1 MRRSPRLLSRRRA
14 AGAFALVAAM
24 LVCTASAQAAD
35 SWAAGKGL
43 ATATFMLGATTGP
56 DGTMYVLGGV
66 NGSGDLATAQTYT
79 PTTGVWANLP
89 SMSYFRSSEG
99 VAVGGDGRIYAF
111 GGNGGLASDPNGDTG
126 ELLATSEAYNPST
139 NKWQGV
145 PALPTPRAGMATVG
159 DTGPDGNGDVYVI
172 GGWDAV
178 GDGYLADNLR
188 YDPSTNTWATMA
200 PMPTPREYA
209 SAVVGSDGDIYVVG
223 GMDSTGGLSTVEIY
237 NPTTDHWTTGPSLA
251 TAEWGGSA
259 AAVKN
264 RIFVFGGYD
273 DVDALALSDSQ
284 VLTIGGSSWG
294 SDTVML
300 RARYLG
306 AAAVSQTL
314 KVWLFGGIGGSDGS
328 TPLKAVDVFSS
339 VDGTP
344 PTGSVSI
351 DSGQAA
357 TNTFTVN
364 VTANATDTGSGV
376 ANVLISSKST
386 VSSNGLLSQGDE
398 QSYVADTPISW
409 DLTNATYG
417 GTPMQGTRWV
427 YVQWEDGAGNWS
439 PVHSDSIYVDT
450 IPPTITSGPSVRLLP
465 NSVLDSGTWPVNVF
479 WAGSDAGT
487 TPPGY
492 DLAQTCN
499 AGVTWSSITLSP
511 ATVDAGQPGAGARRQ
526 LRVQTPGARP
536 DQHQR
541 LQLQPGLPCLGVPG
555 ERAHRHPH
563 RRLVDR
569 QLVVVRRRA
578 RPLLDQ
584 GQLVDVGDVHRHRG
598 RMGGAHRA
606 HAGRGPGLPRRRA
619 PEGGVAVQQD
629 RDIPEAHVHPHVGG
643 PGHPH
648 AEDRGGRH
656 RGPPSCRRRRVRRPL
671 LSAPASEPRRPR
683 AWGRR
688 CQGR

>member
-386 VSSNGLLSQGDE
+386 VSSNGLLNQGDE

-499 AGVTWSSITLSP
+499 AGVTWSSIALSP
-511 ATVDAGQPGAGARRQ
+511 ATVTQANRALARG
-526 LRVQTPGARP
+526 VNCEF
-536 DQHQR
+536 R
-541 LQLQPGLPCLGVPG
+541 LQAHDLINTSADSYSRVFHASVSQESAPTVTRTGAWSIANSSSFDGGHDRYSTKANSSMSATFTGTGLAWVAPTGPTRGAARVYLDGVLQKAVSLYSKTATFRKLMYTHMWAAQGTHTLKI
-555 ERAHRHPH
+555 
-563 RRLVDR
+563 
-569 QLVVVRRRA
+569 VVVGTA
-578 RPLLDQ
+578 GRPR
-584 GQLVDVGDVHRHRG
+584 VDVDAFV
-598 RMGGAHRA
+598 
-606 HAGRGPGLPRRRA
+606 
-619 PEGGVAVQQD
+619 V
-629 RDIPEAHVHPHVGG
+629 
-643 PGHPH
+643 
-648 AEDRGGRH
+648 
-656 RGPPSCRRRRVRRPL
+656 
-671 LSAPASEPRRPR
+671 LS
-683 AWGRR
+683 
-688 CQGR
+688 